1 MPMRIAVAVALL
13 LIGRGSPGSAF
24 AETADRGVLVKVVV
38 VSRHGVRAPLNKP
51 EELALWSDRDWPD
64 LAADW
69 KVSKPGSLTPV
80 GSALARLMGE
90 YYRALL
96 ASENL
101 LPARGCPSV
110 NSLFVRADVDPRT
123 LDTAAALLE
132 GLVGRCP
139 GFSIHSLD
147 AGIDPLFHPVEA
159 RVCAFDRGQ
168 TEAAILGR
176 IGSDFGP
183 VQQAA
188 GDELQ
193 TLQGI
198 LGCCRPELCKRF
210 GKAEGCTLQ
219 ALGSGLA
226 WREPADPKKENATFS
241 LEGTL
246 GVASTAAEVF
256 LVEYASGFKG
266 EKWGFGRVDE
276 ARMLQTSRLHTLLF
290 DIVDRTPYVA
300 KREGSQLLDR
310 VARILLSERG
320 FKLPKMPGDARAVFL
335 VGHDTN
341 IANLA
346 AMLDV
351 SWQQTDYQLNDTP
364 PAGALV
370 FELRRGADG
379 RLRVFTSYIAQSP
392 GQMAEMRPLDLDHPP
407 RRTALFLPACS
418 SRDPGYP
425 CSANAFARAVELSL
439 DRRCLGPAGR

>member
-1 MPMRIAVAVALL
+1 MPMRAAVAVALL
-13 LIGRGSPGSAF
+13 LIGRGWCGSAF
-24 AETADRGVLVKVVV
+24 AETADRGDLVKVVI

-69 KVSKPGSLTPV
+69 KVSKPGNLTPA
-80 GSALARLMGE
+80 GKTLAKLMGE

-101 LPARGCPSV
+101 LPARSCPSV
-110 NSLFVRADVDPRT
+110 GSLFVWADVDSRT
-123 LDTAAALLE
+123 LDTATAILD

-139 GFSIHSLD
+139 GFAINSFN

-159 RVCAFDRGQ
+159 RVCALDRGQ

-176 IGSDFGP
+176 VGGGFSP

-188 GDELQ
+188 GDTLQ
-193 TLQGI
+193 TMQGI
-198 LGCCRPELCKRF
+198 LGCCKPELCKRF
-210 GKAEGCTLQ
+210 GKPESCTLPE
-219 ALGSGLA
+219 LGSSLV
-226 WREPADPKKENATFS
+226 WKEPADPKKENATVS

-246 GVASTAAEVF
+246 GISSTAAEIF
-256 LVEYASGFKG
+256 LLEYASGFKG

-290 DIVDRTPYVA
+290 DIVDRTPYIA

-310 VARILLSERG
+310 VKRILLSEPG
-320 FKLPKMPGDARAVFL
+320 FKLPKMPRDVKAVFL

-351 SWQQTDYQLNDTP
+351 SWQQPDYQANDTP

-370 FELRRGADG
+370 FELRRGTDR
-379 RLRVFTSYIAQSP
+379 RLRVFTSYVAQSP
-392 GQMAEMRPLDLDHPP
+392 KQMAEMRPLDLDHPP

-425 CSANAFARAVELSL
+425 CSADAFARAVSRSL
-439 DRRCLGPAGR
+439 DRQCLGRAGQ